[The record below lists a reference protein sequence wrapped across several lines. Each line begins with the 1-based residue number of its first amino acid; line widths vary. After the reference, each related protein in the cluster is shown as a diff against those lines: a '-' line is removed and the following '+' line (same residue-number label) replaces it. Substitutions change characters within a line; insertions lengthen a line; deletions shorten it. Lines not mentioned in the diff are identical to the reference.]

1 MTNPRKRTRPGSSIP
16 FEWLYYAIRWESTR
30 HAYFSACGLFE
41 EAEKCGALQRVY
53 ERRVRE
59 ESSEKVFQ

>member
-16 FEWLYYAIRWESTR
+16 FESLDYAIRWESAR
-30 HAYFSACGLFE
+30 HAYYSAYGLFE
-41 EAEKCGALQRVY
+41 EAEKCGALQRLY

-59 ESSEKVFQ
+59 ESSEGVFR